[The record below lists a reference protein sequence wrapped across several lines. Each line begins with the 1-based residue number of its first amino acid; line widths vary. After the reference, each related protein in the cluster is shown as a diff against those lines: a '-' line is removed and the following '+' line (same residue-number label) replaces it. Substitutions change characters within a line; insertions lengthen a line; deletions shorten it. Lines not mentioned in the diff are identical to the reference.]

1 MMEMDRLTL
10 GQGMKL
16 VKSRALGSSCTQ
28 MVACMQVTGAMIKP
42 MVKDGFSFLTETH
55 SKEIGS
61 KTKCTETELICTLM
75 APSMLVYGKMI

>member
-1 MMEMDRLTL
+1 MVRPTQDQRI
-10 GQGMKL
+10 KL
-16 VKSRALGSSCTQ
+16 VKKRALGSNCTQ
-28 MVACMQVTGAMIKP
+28 MAACMLVTGSMIKP

-55 SKEIGS
+55 TKEIGS